1 MEDKE
6 LMNNMSTN
14 IEELREAEELYKN
27 CLIVTEEELKYIV
40 NPSLKYA
47 VYSFNI
53 DQAFQDQIEK
63 MITSIKDIK
72 TKLNKNINNE
82 LDITK
87 EKEKLDEYINKLN
100 IFKKESKELFLSYD
114 IYLAKVAKSAD
125 KIKNDISKNIYIKTS
140 EEIINMQIKYNIRCE
155 KSLILFKDYINNLK
169 NIFNIENL

>member
-27 CLIVTEEELKYIV
+27 CLIVTEEELKYLAH
-40 NPSLKYA
+40 PSLKYA

-53 DQAFQDQIEK
+53 NEAFQARIEK
-63 MITSIKDIK
+63 MITSIEDIK
-72 TKLNKNINNE
+72 KKLNKNINNE

-87 EKEKLDEYINKLN
+87 EKEKLDEFINKLN
-100 IFKKESKELFLSYD
+100 IFKKESEELFCSYD
-114 IYLAKVAKSAD
+114 VYLVKVAKSANT
-125 KIKNDISKNIYIKTS
+125 IKNDIAKNIYIKTS

>member
-6 LMNNMSTN
+6 LMNIMSTN

-27 CLIVTEEELKYIV
+27 CLIVTEEELKYLA

-53 DQAFQDQIEK
+53 NEAFQARIEK

-72 TKLNKNINNE
+72 KKLNKNINNE

-87 EKEKLDEYINKLN
+87 EKEKLDEFINKLN
-100 IFKKESKELFLSYD
+100 IFKKESEELFCSYD
-114 IYLAKVAKSAD
+114 VYLAKVAKSANT
-125 KIKNDISKNIYIKTS
+125 IKNDIAKNIYIKTS
-140 EEIINMQIKYNIRCE
+140 EEIINMQIKYNIKCE

>member
-27 CLIVTEEELKYIV
+27 CLIVTEEELKYLAH
-40 NPSLKYA
+40 PSLKYA

-53 DQAFQDQIEK
+53 NEAFQARIEK
-63 MITSIKDIK
+63 MITSIEDIK
-72 TKLNKNINNE
+72 KKLNKNINNE

-87 EKEKLDEYINKLN
+87 EKEKLDEFINKLN
-100 IFKKESKELFLSYD
+100 IFKKESEELFCSYD
-114 IYLAKVAKSAD
+114 VYLVKVAKSANT
-125 KIKNDISKNIYIKTS
+125 IKNDIAKNIYIKTS
-140 EEIINMQIKYNIRCE
+140 EEIINMQIKYNIKCE

>member
-6 LMNNMSTN
+6 LMNTMSTN

-27 CLIVTEEELKYIV
+27 CLIVTEEELKYLAH
-40 NPSLKYA
+40 PSLKYA

-53 DQAFQDQIEK
+53 YQAFQARIEK

-72 TKLNKNINNE
+72 KKLNKNINNE

-87 EKEKLDEYINKLN
+87 EKEKLDEFINKLN
-100 IFKKESKELFLSYD
+100 IFKKESEELFCSYD
-114 IYLAKVAKSAD
+114 VYLVKVAKSANT
-125 KIKNDISKNIYIKTS
+125 IKNDIAKNIYIKTS

>member
-27 CLIVTEEELKYIV
+27 CLIVTEEELKYLAH
-40 NPSLKYA
+40 PSLKYA

-53 DQAFQDQIEK
+53 NEAFQARIEK

-72 TKLNKNINNE
+72 KKLNKNINNE

-87 EKEKLDEYINKLN
+87 EKEKLDEFINKLN
-100 IFKKESKELFLSYD
+100 IFKKESEELFCSYD
-114 IYLAKVAKSAD
+114 VYLVKVAKSANT
-125 KIKNDISKNIYIKTS
+125 IKNDIAKNIYIKTS
-140 EEIINMQIKYNIRCE
+140 EEIINMQIKYNIKCE

>member
-27 CLIVTEEELKYIV
+27 CLIVTEEELKYIKS
-40 NPSLKYA
+40 PSLKYA

-53 DQAFQDQIEK
+53 DQAFQDRIEK

-87 EKEKLDEYINKLN
+87 EKEKLDEFINMLN

-114 IYLAKVAKSAD
+114 IYLAKVAKSTDA
-125 KIKNDISKNIYIKTS
+125 IKNDIAKNIYIKTS

-169 NIFNIENL
+169 NIFNIEIL

>member
-6 LMNNMSTN
+6 LMNTMSTN

-27 CLIVTEEELKYIV
+27 CLIVTEEELKYLAS
-40 NPSLKYA
+40 PSLKYA

-53 DQAFQDQIEK
+53 NEAFQARIEK
-63 MITSIKDIK
+63 MITSIEDIK
-72 TKLNKNINNE
+72 KKLNKNINNE

-87 EKEKLDEYINKLN
+87 EKEKLDEFINKLN
-100 IFKKESKELFLSYD
+100 IFKKESEELFSSYTE
-114 IYLAKVAKSAD
+114 YLAKVAKSANT
-125 KIKNDISKNIYIKTS
+125 IRNDIAKNIYIKTS

>member
-27 CLIVTEEELKYIV
+27 CLIVTEEELKYIE

-53 DQAFQDQIEK
+53 YQAFQDRIEK

-87 EKEKLDEYINKLN
+87 EKEKLDEFINKLN
-100 IFKKESKELFLSYD
+100 IFKKESEELFCSYD
-114 IYLAKVAKSAD
+114 VYLVKVAKSANT
-125 KIKNDISKNIYIKTS
+125 IKNDIAKNIYIKTS
-140 EEIINMQIKYNIRCE
+140 EEIINMQIKYNIKCE